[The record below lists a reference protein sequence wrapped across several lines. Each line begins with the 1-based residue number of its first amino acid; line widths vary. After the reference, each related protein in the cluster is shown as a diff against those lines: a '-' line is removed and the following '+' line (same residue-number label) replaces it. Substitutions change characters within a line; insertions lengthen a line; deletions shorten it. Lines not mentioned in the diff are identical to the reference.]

1 MFEYFAGSVAV
12 RWQKMEGIS
21 DMGRLLLD
29 KIKTFVPTGNIPS
42 IGFPKWRVGLL
53 FNLMR
58 FYMDAQNFWE
68 VIEELCERGLFVCA
82 LTYPGSHYGYHKNVE
97 TLAAQVITEEKEF
110 DAAKASFVLLLPEDG
125 SLIV

>member
-12 RWQKMEGIS
+12 RWQNMEGIS

-68 VIEELCERGLFVCA
+68 VIEELCGKKVFVLA
-82 LTYPGSHYGYHKNVE
+82 FAYPGPDYGYHRNVA
-97 TLAAQVITEEKEF
+97 TLAIQVIDREKEV
-110 DAAKASFVLLLPEDG
+110 DLGKISLIIVLPEDD